1 MSIDIDSLAS
11 AVLNA
16 LEKETAKILKDVKDG
31 EFDVPV
37 GVSNHHVHL
46 SREDIDICFGEG
58 YELTPLKDLSQP
70 GQFACKETVT
80 ICGPKGAIEKIR
92 ILGPARKATQ
102 VELFVADNFKLGID
116 APLIVSAIGLA
127 ELFKTG
133 KDIIARNYQSFRMY
147 AILAVLYL
155 IIITLGYDP
164 LK

>member
-70 GQFACKETVT
+70 GQFA
-80 ICGPKGAIEKIR
+80 
-92 ILGPARKATQ
+92 
-102 VELFVADNFKLGID
+102 
-116 APLIVSAIGLA
+116 
-127 ELFKTG
+127 
-133 KDIIARNYQSFRMY
+133 
-147 AILAVLYL
+147 
-155 IIITLGYDP
+155 
-164 LK
+164 